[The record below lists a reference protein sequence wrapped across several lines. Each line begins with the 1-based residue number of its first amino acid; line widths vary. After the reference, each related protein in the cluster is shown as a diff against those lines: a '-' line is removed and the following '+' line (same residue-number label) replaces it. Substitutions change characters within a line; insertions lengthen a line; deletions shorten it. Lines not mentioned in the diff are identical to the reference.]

1 MPQISIQRQAH
12 VLLNNHL
19 ILQIHLAL
27 LLHES
32 VLPIPH
38 ILHEQNTQIHRGDT
52 SYTFRRLSPGVFHL
66 DRHRRTLIVLQVPYQ
81 HLNVILVLSLINK

>member
-1 MPQISIQRQAH
+1 MPQISIQRPAH
-12 VLLNNHL
+12 VLLNYHL
-19 ILQIHLAL
+19 ILGIQLAL
-27 LLHES
+27 LLQES
-32 VLPIPH
+32 VLPVPH

-52 SYTFRRLSPGVFHL
+52 PDTLRRLSPGVFHL